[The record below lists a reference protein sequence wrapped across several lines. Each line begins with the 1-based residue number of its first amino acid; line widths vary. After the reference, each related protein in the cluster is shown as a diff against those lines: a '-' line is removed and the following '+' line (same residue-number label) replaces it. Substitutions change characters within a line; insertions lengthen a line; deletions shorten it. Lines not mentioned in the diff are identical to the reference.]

1 MLRGRFYGHLGPRS
15 AFKCTWD
22 TKNPVFFF
30 AIVVF
35 WLIQFSSLS
44 SLSVISIS
52 RWIDIVLVIHYQLS
66 CTQAMNNNMQH
77 IRADRRLKHTH
88 RERYSS
94 ENVHSILLYL
104 FKLHL
109 VQVMCAQ
116 NIGKANVVHPQ
127 NTYFPMLASISPISN
142 WLNIAR

>member
-66 CTQAMNNNMQH
+66 CTQAMNKNMQH
-77 IRADRRLKHTH
+77 IRADRRLKHTSRKIIIRKRPQH
-88 RERYSS
+88 SS
-94 ENVHSILLYL
+94 L
-104 FKLHL
+104 FI
-109 VQVMCAQ
+109 QV
-116 NIGKANVVHPQ
+116 
-127 NTYFPMLASISPISN
+127 ASGPSHV
-142 WLNIAR
+142 RTKYR